1 VHPDAEQAADGTL
14 YRPTW
19 RPTTISV
26 TDRPEP
32 ALFPSD
38 TDDMGKLSFA
48 TVAHEFPIK
57 KRRCYLNNASIGA
70 LSLPV
75 IAAVD
80 RFMHDVRDNGRNE
93 YPNWCKY
100 ADTSIKQR
108 IARLIGAKSSEI
120 AFIKN
125 TTEGLGFVANGYP
138 WKQGDNVIIA
148 DIEYPSNVYC
158 WVKLAK
164 LGVEVRWVKN
174 QQGRIRVDDI
184 RALMDSKTRVVSLS
198 AVQFSNGYRQDLE
211 STAALCNE
219 RGVLFNLDGIQWIGA
234 LAIDVERLGIHFLS
248 VGGHKWL
255 LAPIG
260 TGFFYCRQEAMDRIE
275 PPTVGYH
282 TVDKHEDHMDY
293 ELVYRGNAGRFEE
306 ALVNFPGIWGLD
318 AATRMQ
324 LALGTEQIQR
334 HILALT
340 SRAVE
345 GLRSRGYEIV
355 SPFGDDE
362 RSGIVSFRHRGI
374 RADAIAD
381 RLKISGVDVAVRG
394 GALRISPSYYND
406 AQEID
411 RFLQTLPAS

>member
-1 VHPDAEQAADGTL
+1 M
-14 YRPTW
+14 
-19 RPTTISV
+19 TISV
-26 TDRPEP
+26 VDRPEP

-38 TDDMGKLSFA
+38 TDGMAGLTLA
-48 TVAHEFPIK
+48 TVAREFPIK
-57 KRRCYLNNASIGA
+57 RRRCYLNNASIGA
-70 LSLPV
+70 MSLPV

-100 ADTSIKQR
+100 ADTSIKGR
-108 IARLIGAKSSEI
+108 IARLIGAKTSEI

-125 TTEGLGFVANGYP
+125 TTEGLSLVANGYP

-158 WVKLAK
+158 WVKLAR

-174 QQGRIRVDDI
+174 RQGRIQVDDV
-184 RALMDSKTRVVSLS
+184 RALIDSKTRVVSLS

-219 RGVLFNLDGIQWIGA
+219 LGVLLNLDGIQWIGA
-234 LAIDVERLGIHFLS
+234 QAIDVERLGIHFIS
-248 VGGHKWL
+248 VGGHKWML
-255 LAPIG
+255 GPIG
-260 TGFFYCRQEAMDRIE
+260 TGFFYCRQSAMDRIE

-282 TVDKHEDHMDY
+282 TVDKDEDHMDY
-293 ELVYRGNAGRFEE
+293 ELVPRDTAGRFEE

-318 AATRMQ
+318 AAVRMQ
-324 LALGTEQIQR
+324 LALGTPEIER
-334 HILALT
+334 HIRTLT
-340 SRAVE
+340 SRAAD

-355 SPFGDDE
+355 SPFGDAE

-374 RADAIAD
+374 GAQSIAE
-381 RLKISGVDVAVRG
+381 RLKASGVDLAIRG

-406 AQEID
+406 ATEID
-411 RFLQTLPAS
+411 RFVDSLPAS

>member
-1 VHPDAEQAADGTL
+1 MRRILSCIL

-38 TDDMGKLSFA
+38 TDDIGKLSFA

-260 TGFFYCRQEAMDRIE
+260 TGFFYCRQAVMDRIE

-306 ALVNFPGIWGLD
+306 ALVNFPGIWGMD

-355 SPFGDDE
+355 SPFSDDE

-374 RADAIAD
+374 KAEDIAE
-381 RLKISGVDVAVRG
+381 RLKIGGVDVAVRG

>member
-1 VHPDAEQAADGTL
+1 
-14 YRPTW
+14 
-19 RPTTISV
+19 
-26 TDRPEP
+26 
-32 ALFPSD
+32 
-38 TDDMGKLSFA
+38 MGKLSFA

-138 WKQGDNVIIA
+138 WKHGDNVIIA

-234 LAIDVERLGIHFLS
+234 LAIDAERLGIHFLS

-260 TGFFYCRQEAMDRIE
+260 TGFFYCRQEAMDRIA

-324 LALGTEQIQR
+324 LVLGTEQIQR

-374 RADAIAD
+374 RAEDIAD

>member
-1 VHPDAEQAADGTL
+1 MSAQDRILHPLSSNLAS
-14 YRPTW
+14 
-19 RPTTISV
+19 TISV

-32 ALFPSD
+32 ALFSSD
-38 TDDMGKLSFA
+38 TDGIGELSLA

-164 LGVEVRWVKN
+164 SGVEVRWVKN

-234 LAIDVERLGIHFLS
+234 LAIDVERLGVHFLS

-260 TGFFYCRQEAMDRIE
+260 TGFFYCRQAVMDRIE

-324 LALGTEQIQR
+324 LALGAEQIQR

-345 GLRSRGYEIV
+345 GLRSRNYEIV
-355 SPFGDDE
+355 SPFGDAE

-374 RADAIAD
+374 KAEDIAE
-381 RLKISGVDVAVRG
+381 RLKIGGVDVAVRG

-411 RFLQTLPAS
+411 RFLRTLPAS